1 MSELGKQMYDL
12 GPLKKAHAC
21 NKGAEPSHI
30 RTLRYMMNNHQQ
42 MLIF

>member
-21 NKGAEPSHI
+21 NKGAEPRHI
-30 RTLRYMMNNHQQ
+30 TEHCAT
-42 MLIF
+42 